1 MRLWAQ
7 MKAKLKDRGEDEKKR
22 SQSERG
28 HSLSKISAP
37 PLSTSTKGLTMKKK
51 KTEGLAFTGP
61 LPSARTER
69 TFSQKS
75 WQSLR

>member
-1 MRLWAQ
+1 
-7 MKAKLKDRGEDEKKR
+7 MKAKLKDRGEDAKKR

-51 KTEGLAFTGP
+51 KN
-61 LPSARTER
+61 
-69 TFSQKS
+69 
-75 WQSLR
+75 